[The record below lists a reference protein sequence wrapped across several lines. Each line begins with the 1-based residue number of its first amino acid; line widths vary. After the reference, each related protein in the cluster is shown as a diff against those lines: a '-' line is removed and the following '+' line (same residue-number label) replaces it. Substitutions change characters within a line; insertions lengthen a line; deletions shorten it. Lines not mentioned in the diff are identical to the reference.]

1 MYGLSPPAGPGV
13 GSPRPASPRPQ
24 DQRLHAGV
32 PFAVVLAA
40 CLELGRRGG
49 PGASRGQAGAGAPP
63 SARAGEADAAGQ
75 AGQTGEGLR
84 WRWTDWAGWLAS
96 LGLDADS
103 IARCLGR
110 PRGEVELAA
119 ALWRLGRRAGPGGVR

>member
-1 MYGLSPPAGPGV
+1 MFGLSPPGRAGAEGPLASLPPPRDR
-13 GSPRPASPRPQ
+13 SP
-24 DQRLHAGV
+24 HGGV

-49 PGASRGQAGAGAPP
+49 PEGARGQAGAGVPP
-63 SARAGEADAAGQ
+63 AMRAGEAAAAGQ
-75 AGQTGEGLR
+75 AEQTGEGLR